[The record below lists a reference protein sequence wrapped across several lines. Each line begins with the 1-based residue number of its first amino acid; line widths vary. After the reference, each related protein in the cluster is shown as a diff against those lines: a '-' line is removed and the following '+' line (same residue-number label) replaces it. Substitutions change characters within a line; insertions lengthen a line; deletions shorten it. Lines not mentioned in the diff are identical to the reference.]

1 MAKLHIALF
10 FIPFFLSSIFHI
22 SKAQSKEPVDPFFEI
37 PIRPNPRRA
46 EKSAA
51 IRVYVQDA
59 FSGSNATVWE
69 VATAKITGNSSTL
82 FGQVMV
88 LDDKLTSKPERNS
101 TEVGRAQ
108 GLTTS
113 SGFGEYALTMNV
125 NVLFTAGEYNGSTL
139 CIVGRNLIGQKE
151 RELPIV
157 GGTKLFR
164 MARGYAISNTYSYDP
179 VENYAVLEYTFY
191 VYY

>member
-10 FIPFFLSSIFHI
+10 FIPFFLSSIFSI
-22 SKAQSKEPVDPFFEI
+22 SMAQWVKPVDPFMQI
-37 PIRPNPRRA
+37 PVRPNPRPA

-59 FSGSNATVWE
+59 LGGPNATVWE
-69 VATAKITGNSSTL
+69 VATAEITGNSSTQ
-82 FGQVMV
+82 FGQIRV
-88 LDDKLTSKPERNS
+88 LDDKLTSSPKRNS
-101 TEVGRAQ
+101 TEVGRIQ
-108 GLTTS
+108 GLITS
-113 SGFGEYALTMNV
+113 SGFGEYALTMNL
-125 NVLFTAGEYNGSTL
+125 NVWFTAGEYNGSTL
-139 CIVGRNLIGQKE
+139 CIVGRNPIGQRD

-164 MARGYAISNTYSYDP
+164 MAQGYSISNTYSYDP
-179 VENYAVLEYTFY
+179 VENYGVLEYTFY